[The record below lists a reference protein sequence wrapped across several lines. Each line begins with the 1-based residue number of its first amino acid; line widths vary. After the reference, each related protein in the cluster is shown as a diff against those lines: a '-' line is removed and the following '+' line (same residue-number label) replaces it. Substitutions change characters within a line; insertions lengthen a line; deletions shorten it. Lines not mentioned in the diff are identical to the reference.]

1 MIKAL
6 RIVLIIFGAIS
17 ILTGLAH
24 IFAPDLLMATMGLE
38 GMPAE
43 CSPALYAMAMVGI
56 SFIAGGVYL
65 VVAGTRDIVRH
76 IYWVQFAILWAIL
89 AVAAG
94 LYSVMQGYVTFEQVM
109 MPVILDA
116 VFFVL
121 LLALYPYRAVR
132 SAARRRK

>member
-1 MIKAL
+1 MIKSL
-6 RIVLIIFGAIS
+6 KVVLIIYGAIS
-17 ILTGLAH
+17 AVMGVMH
-24 IFAPDLLMATMGLE
+24 IFAPDLLTAMMGLGE
-38 GMPAE
+38 MPAA

-65 VVAGTRDIVRH
+65 IVAGTRDIIRH

-94 LYSVMQGYVTFEQVM
+94 LYSVMRGYVTFEQVM
-109 MPVILDA
+109 MPIILDA
-116 VFFVL
+116 VFAVA